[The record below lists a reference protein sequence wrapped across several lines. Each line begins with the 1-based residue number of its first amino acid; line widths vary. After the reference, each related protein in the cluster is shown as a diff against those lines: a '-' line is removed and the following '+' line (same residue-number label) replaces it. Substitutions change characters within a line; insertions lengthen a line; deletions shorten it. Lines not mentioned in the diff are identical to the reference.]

1 SLGEH
6 DAIGVAFGRKMTGT
20 TASMMKKIIDNRSLF
35 MIGGPGLVLKKG
47 KFKFF

>member
-1 SLGEH
+1 
-6 DAIGVAFGRKMTGT
+6 MTGT